1 MKPFFILLTVISS
14 FFSSSS
20 FAADEPEVSR
30 AAIAS
35 FQSTFATATEVKW
48 TVNEEYY
55 KADFS
60 LNGQYASAYYDID
73 GVLIATTRNITSL
86 QLPIALQASLKKDY
100 GSYWVS
106 ELFEVS
112 NEDGTQYYVTLE
124 TADNKLILKAATTNE
139 WKTYK
144 KSSKA

>member
-1 MKPFFILLTVISS
+1 MKSVFILLTVISS
-14 FFSSSS
+14 FISSSG

-48 TVNEEYY
+48 TVNENYY

-60 LNGQYASAYYDID
+60 LNGQYASAYYDVE
-73 GVLIATTRNITSL
+73 GALIATTRNITSL

-100 GSYWVS
+100 NNYWVS

-112 NEDGTQYYVTLE
+112 NETGTQYYVTLE
-124 TADNKLILKAATTNE
+124 NADNKLILKAGSYNE

-144 KSSKA
+144 KTSKA